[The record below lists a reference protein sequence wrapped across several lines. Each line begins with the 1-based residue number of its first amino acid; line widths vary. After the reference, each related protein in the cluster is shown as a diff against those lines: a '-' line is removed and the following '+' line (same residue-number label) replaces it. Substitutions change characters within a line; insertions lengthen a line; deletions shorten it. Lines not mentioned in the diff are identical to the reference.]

1 MTTNLGA
8 GAARTRFWGTHLAIS
23 FLLLA
28 GFVLRAYHLDY
39 QSFWSDEGISLLRS
53 AQPLGQMLA
62 RMPIEHTPGY
72 FVLLHFW
79 LQLAGD
85 TDFATRYLSLLP
97 SVWAIALIYRLGV
110 DLGSRWVGL
119 VAALLLAT
127 HPFQVW
133 YAQEARMYS
142 WLMATSA
149 LATLA
154 FWRLLLVTGL
164 RNESKL
170 PWATAVLYALATAAT
185 LYLHYFGFLLP
196 LVHTGFALFWLAYR
210 RDWRWFKLWV
220 SAGLGVLLLFA
231 PWLGRVY
238 ALFAFPG
245 WREDL
250 AREEIPWMLW
260 EAYTVGETMPAPW
273 DDWLPW
279 LYAVLVG
286 VGIFVWLRRRPVAAY
301 FLGIT
306 LAATVLAIA
315 LLVVREPD
323 IHPRYTMPITIP
335 VLLLVSIALVGP
347 ATRRWVAVG
356 AGAALLLVAANGL
369 ALQEL
374 YTNERL
380 HKPNF
385 RAVAGYIEAEAEAGD
400 MILVD
405 GPDPELVFMHYYDGE
420 APVHDLRALD
430 QADVEEVERTLAELT
445 NGATRAWEV
454 LMFHHPG
461 PVQRWLATQGWAT
474 VPEDYN
480 GLRLLLY
487 GLPSDP
493 MIEQELGLYFGPELE
508 LVRAGVGAAT
518 LEAGDLLRVTTH
530 WFVHAPLPD
539 YKFSMRLQD
548 RAGNVVLANDYV
560 PQNWFAPTS
569 IWLTGQPA
577 SDRHGLLIPGTLP
590 AGDYRVT
597 LRLYDPA
604 NGVAV
609 ETDAGQ
615 DVLLAEVNVTA
626 MPVRAELGTVDSLN
640 D

>member
-1 MTTNLGA
+1 
-8 GAARTRFWGTHLAIS
+8 
-23 FLLLA
+23 
-28 GFVLRAYHLDY
+28 V
-39 QSFWSDEGISLLRS
+39 
-53 AQPLGQMLA
+53 
-62 RMPIEHTPGY
+62 
-72 FVLLHFW
+72 
-79 LQLAGD
+79 
-85 TDFATRYLSLLP
+85 
-97 SVWAIALIYRLGV
+97 
-110 DLGSRWVGL
+110 
-119 VAALLLAT
+119 
-127 HPFQVW
+127 
-133 YAQEARMYS
+133 
-142 WLMATSA
+142 
-149 LATLA
+149 
-154 FWRLLLVTGL
+154 
-164 RNESKL
+164 
-170 PWATAVLYALATAAT
+170 
-185 LYLHYFGFLLP
+185 
-196 LVHTGFALFWLAYR
+196 
-210 RDWRWFKLWV
+210 RD
-220 SAGLGVLLLFA
+220 
-231 PWLGRVY
+231 
-238 ALFAFPG
+238 
-245 WREDL
+245 
-250 AREEIPWMLW
+250 
-260 EAYTVGETMPAPW
+260 
-273 DDWLPW
+273 
-279 LYAVLVG
+279 
-286 VGIFVWLRRRPVAAY
+286 
-301 FLGIT
+301 
-306 LAATVLAIA
+306 
-315 LLVVREPD
+315 PD
-323 IHPRYTMPITIP
+323 IHPRYTMPATIP

-347 ATRRWVAVG
+347 AIRWWVAVG
-356 AGAALLLVAANGL
+356 AGTALLLVAANGL

-430 QADVEEVERTLAELT
+430 QANVEEVERTLAELT

-487 GLPSDP
+487 GLPSEP
-493 MIEQELGLYFGPELE
+493 LIEQELGLYFGPELE
-508 LVRAGVGAAT
+508 LVRAGVGAVT

-539 YKFSMRLQD
+539 YKFSMRFQD
-548 RAGNVVLANDYV
+548 GAGNVVLANDYV

-577 SDRHGLLIPGTLP
+577 SDRHGLLIPETLP